1 MRQNKIK
8 KFFYHLNCYFAVHN
22 RKVTAKKMKELKTY
36 LTILTSLILF
46 TITFTVKA
54 EKTDSINIDKRIDS
68 IYKNMNDSVF
78 VFSTVFDVI
87 KQSQEIG
94 YKAGEVSAMH
104 LLGYMFI
111 EYGYLDSAKKYLL
124 LSHEQA
130 KGINNDKVIAQNY
143 RFLAIY
149 YESTDNFDKAL
160 DLLFKSLTIRK
171 RIKDEK
177 GEYGTYISIGVIYQ
191 RLNLD
196 SKAIIY
202 YSKALKYFEKVQSEA
217 AITSIYSNLGAIY
230 NSIGKIDSAIIYLE
244 KVIEYKSK
252 IGDKISLAKAY
263 HNIGTSYSY
272 LGKYY
277 KAISFFNKAI
287 ELKAGSEN
295 NFSSANDYSMVG
307 SCYLKMKNFAEAEKY
322 LLIGEKNLKANNSL
336 SNLIDTYQFLTAL
349 YEEKK
354 DFTKSVYYTASLN
367 RLKDSMEL
375 VRNKSYIS
383 EFETKFK
390 TLEKE
395 QENELLKAQNKLLES
410 ESKNN
415 TILAFSLLLVLFISI
430 YLAFNLNVVKK
441 TKNKLIL
448 KNEII
453 ELKNKEVANQNKNLA
468 QLIEENQS
476 LMGILAHDLRSPF
489 NKIGG
494 LVNLLEEENDE
505 NEKAIFINYIN
516 TICKDSLQLIQD
528 TIDISEI
535 YNDKHTVTSVKIEK
549 FSPSVVLA
557 NLMKSFKIIANE
569 KSIDIELINT
579 IENLEITNSKDYLTR
594 ILDNLISN
602 AIKFSPT
609 KSQVIFT
616 ATRLNDN
623 LVFSIK
629 DSGPGFTDLDKKHLF
644 MRFKKLSARPTANE
658 ASSGLG
664 LFIVKQLTNLMHGN
678 IQIISEFG
686 KGSEFVLTI
695 PIGLTS
701 QA

>member
-1 MRQNKIK
+1 MKA
-8 KFFYHLNCYFAVHN
+8 LNTYFIIIISIV
-22 RKVTAKKMKELKTY
+22 LFSG
-36 LTILTSLILF
+36 TI
-46 TITFTVKA
+46 TVKA
-54 EKTDSINIDKRIDS
+54 EKTDSKKIEKRIDS
-68 IYKNMNDSVF
+68 VYKNTNDSVF
-78 VFSTVFDVI
+78 AFSTVFDAI

-94 YKAGEVSAMH
+94 FKAGEVSAMH
-104 LLGYMFI
+104 LLGYLFI
-111 EYGYLDSAKKYLL
+111 EYGYLDSAKKYLI
-124 LSHEQA
+124 LSHELT

-143 RFLAIY
+143 RLLAIY

-160 DLLFKSLTIRK
+160 DLLFRSLIIRK

-177 GEYGTYISIGVIYQ
+177 GEYATYISIGVIYQ

-202 YSKALKYFEKVQSEA
+202 YNKALKYFERVKNEA
-217 AITSIYSNLGAIY
+217 AVTSIYSNLGAIY
-230 NSIGKIDSAIIYLE
+230 NGIGKIDSAIIYLE
-244 KVIEYKSK
+244 KVIEFKSK

-272 LGKYY
+272 LGKYT
-277 KAISFFNKAI
+277 KAISYFNKAI
-287 ELKAGSEN
+287 ELKAGSDN
-295 NFSSANDYSMVG
+295 NFNIANDYTMLG
-307 SCYLKMKNFAEAEKY
+307 RCYLKLKNYAEAEKY
-322 LLIGEKNLKANNSL
+322 LLIGEKNLKANNGLTSL
-336 SNLIDTYQFLTAL
+336 TETYQFLADL

-354 DFTKSVYYTASLN
+354 DFTKYVYYTASLN
-367 RLKDSMEL
+367 RLNDSLEL

-395 QENELLKAQNKLLES
+395 QENELLKAQNQLLES

-415 TILAFSLLLVLFISI
+415 TLLAISLLVVLFISI
-430 YLAFNLNVVKK
+430 YLAFNLKLVRK
-441 TKNKLIL
+441 TKNKLIN
-448 KNEII
+448 KNKII
-453 ELKNKEVANQNKNLA
+453 ELKNQEVANQNKNLA

-489 NKIGG
+489 NKISG
-494 LVNLLEEENDE
+494 LTHLLEEEKDE

-535 YNDKHTVTSVKIEK
+535 FNDKHTVTSVKFEK
-549 FSPSVVLA
+549 FSPSDVLD
-557 NLMKSFKIIANE
+557 NLMNSFRVIAKE
-569 KSIDIELINT
+569 KLIDIEVINA
-579 IENLEITNSKDYLTR
+579 IERLEITNSKDYLTR
-594 ILDNLISN
+594 ILDNLLSN
-602 AIKFSPT
+602 AVKFSPI

-616 ATRLNDN
+616 ATLLNNN

-629 DSGPGFTDLDKKHLF
+629 DNGPGFTELDKQQLF

-664 LFIVKQLTNLMHGN
+664 LFIVKQLTNLMHGD
-678 IQIISEFG
+678 IQVISEFG
-686 KGSEFVLTI
+686 RGSEFVLTI
-695 PIGLTS
+695 PVKLPNN
-701 QA
+701 A